1 VGITISFGRQQQAKR
16 FTDYLL
22 KVSANSRSYPKTP
35 QSVCCLN
42 YGGREERA
50 SVRAVCDLFVLQM
63 IVPLFLR
70 LSCNFSFS
78 SLNNSWRLFFKP
90 FFDTLLEDLTFLDK
104 SGLNK
109 FPLNLLQ
116 TFLHRPQKSP
126 PKFTSRV
133 S

>member
-50 SVRAVCDLFVLQM
+50 SVRAVSDLFVLQNDRAT
-63 IVPLFLR
+63 V
-70 LSCNFSFS
+70 S
-78 SLNNSWRLFFKP
+78 SA
-90 FFDTLLEDLTFLDK
+90 
-104 SGLNK
+104 
-109 FPLNLLQ
+109 LLQ
-116 TFLHRPQKSP
+116 FLLLFPQQLLAAIL
-126 PKFTSRV
+126 
-133 S
+133 